1 MLDSYFT
8 TGTPNKSSS
17 YSSDVSA
24 DIAAVFSS
32 WPSYT
37 IDEPWQA
44 ILNQTGGTM
53 ATSTDLAD
61 SYPYKIT
68 NYIEPGLALFF
79 HVGQCV

>member
-8 TGTPNKSSS
+8 TGTPNNSSS
-17 YSSDVSA
+17 YSSDVPA
-24 DIAAVFSS
+24 DVAALLSS

-37 IDEPWQA
+37 IDEPRQA

-68 NYIEPGLALFF
+68 NYIEPGLAPFF
-79 HVGQCV
+79 TLAKCV